1 MTPKDTGL
9 QPQRTALA
17 WVRTGLAV
25 LVNAVVVLR
34 AGIEAE
40 RPFILALGVVLLCA
54 VAALV
59 ACGTWRA
66 RELTSRAERTAPHW
80 MLIAATSGVV
90 WIACI
95 GGIASIVTTLPE

>member
-1 MTPKDTGL
+1 M
-9 QPQRTALA
+9 
-17 WVRTGLAV
+17 AV

-34 AGIEAE
+34 AGMQAE
-40 RPFILALGVVLLCA
+40 RTFLLALGVVLLCA
-54 VAALV
+54 AGALV

-80 MLIAATSGVV
+80 MLIAATTGVV

>member
-25 LVNAVVVLR
+25 LVNAV
-34 AGIEAE
+34 
-40 RPFILALGVVLLCA
+40 VVLLCA